1 MTYSEIQEIMK
12 AKGKLSFKDVT
23 LAQVMMIMR
32 DRYIKYYD
40 VANKG
45 TFEVNII
52 PLELTP
58 KDYPKGYSIYI
69 PDDEQHT
76 SHIKLIELLDN
87 MMKDYEMHKPIVMIL
102 EYKRYNVIIEQLETN
117 E

>member
-1 MTYSEIQEIMK
+1 MTYSEIKEIMK
-12 AKGKLSFKDVT
+12 EKGKLSFNDVT

-45 TFEVNII
+45 MFEVNII
-52 PLELTP
+52 PLESTP

-69 PDDEQHT
+69 PDDERHT
-76 SHIKLIELLDN
+76 SHVKLVELLDN

-102 EYKRYNVIIEQLETN
+102 EYKRYNVVIEQLETN